1 MDNPS
6 LLEAARLSRGLT
18 QEAVARRSGTSQ
30 PTLSA
35 YERGTKSPTVNVAR
49 RILNVLGFDLGLTPR
64 VSFYE
69 VRHGRS
75 TYAVPDQ
82 LWRLAPN
89 DCFVPFNVPSQ
100 SGQQRFDP
108 VDRSSRLT
116 AYLWLLEH
124 GDETQLFTHLD
135 GALLVDL
142 WPELVPHLPAELRD
156 AWSPLVAQATE
167 GWFIEQLRA
176 GRPVEPEPVSAKTRE
191 RAIRR
196 LAEHGLTAD
205 EIRAVLDRKRL

>member
-1 MDNPS
+1 MDDPS
-6 LLEAARLSRGLT
+6 LLEAARLARGLS

-30 PTLSA
+30 PTLSS
-35 YERGTKSPTVNVAR
+35 YERGAKSPTIGVAR
-49 RILNVLGFDLGLTPR
+49 RILQALGFDLGLTPR
-64 VSFYE
+64 VSFHE

-89 DCFVPFNVPSQ
+89 DCFVPFSVPGRSAQ
-100 SGQQRFDP
+100 ERFDP
-108 VDRSSRLT
+108 VDRTSRLK

-142 WPELVPHLPAELRD
+142 WPDLVPHLPAELRD
-156 AWSPLVAQATE
+156 AWSPLITEASE

-176 GRPVEPEPVSAKTRE
+176 GRPVPPKPVSAKARE

-205 EIRAVLDRKRL
+205 EIRAVLKKRGR